1 MQATMAEGP
10 ASIKSDEDSCILEKR
25 GRPSISIQTKDE
37 PTYNPPH
44 DNERLRRQETK
55 MLFHRATQHIKPG
68 PFYRWIVYL
77 YGERKLWVFFL
88 LHTVATLVIWT
99 HFAMIKFDE
108 QKNGVPDGAPFYWWK
123 RLVPPVEFGSMHAIL
138 FQMSLIPLTMCRYSI
153 AALSG
158 SSLGLDRFVPLNR
171 MLRIHIHLG
180 YVMVSIVFGA
190 TVLFFTFFGLLC
202 SNGDQAFCDKFT
214 SEIMCTGYAIL
225 GCLLIVG
232 GTSYFRNSIPYEV
245 FYIVHHLVF
254 ALYLITIAHTIDNV
268 QRNNERNRSQTFQ
281 WFSTTI
287 LYYVCDRVA
296 MHLNHKYKTRI
307 STFSAI
313 RAGANGSNVG
323 SARKAFQV
331 VGQPSSS
338 RMLILKLPRPQLLHF
353 QPGQYVFLKV
363 PSVDQ
368 HWHPFSIASAPSAEE
383 LEFYVEVIGPADKT
397 WTGKL
402 WETLVASGR
411 FETAV
416 DQPVKQKTDIPIE
429 IMGPYGTCL
438 AGNMNNKHPW
448 SHGLFIGAGTGI
460 VPVLSML
467 QQHVRQVIR
476 LSPKMHLQN
485 LHQMRHHRLSYE
497 LAAEEKK
504 GSMASKAVRSC
515 WKKNQAPPHSE
526 GSKETSFHD
535 ENLSPL
541 TKDDKLRHSIQQN
554 LVQQDDD
561 DSSTSAVDG
570 QRDNGRADRS
580 RKRSA
585 WQLKEAASRATQSLY
600 GVIAMGCLTTFG
612 VALLSLTISWNT
624 LKVDI
629 SDGMVTILKTFTV
642 LFQVAF
648 AFVALFVWDTKT
660 SMFLA
665 LLDLSACLVAVPSD
679 FYWFGVYDDHGTL
692 RAPEILTICLLTGFQ
707 IARLWERSVGPRHVT
722 WQQAAEDSRST
733 SMECLKVVWVCR
745 SAPLISEIL
754 PDLDEMWQGILR
766 EWKLEDALKVVQITV
781 YCTDKDDG
789 AWMRLEEEL
798 SKSSLLYQ
806 HGFVRFGRP
815 NFGEIIQSHSVDLVS
830 QNIRSSNT
838 LVAFCGSPMLAK
850 KIHSL
855 KVSNDMVMAMT
866 GHKKHQSTFVSE
878 SYGGVR
884 QKNSPV
890 RRSNSYWA
898 SRSVNETLVL
908 GGERGGDEVD
918 EGSSPV
924 ATSFLTDHEDD
935 YPTPKEGGE
944 STV

>member
-1 MQATMAEGP
+1 MAEGP

-338 RMLILKLPRPQLLHF
+338 RMLILKR
-353 QPGQYVFLKV
+353 
-363 PSVDQ
+363 
-368 HWHPFSIASAPSAEE
+368 
-383 LEFYVEVIGPADKT
+383 
-397 WTGKL
+397 
-402 WETLVASGR
+402 
-411 FETAV
+411 
-416 DQPVKQKTDIPIE
+416 
-429 IMGPYGTCL
+429 PYGTCL

-665 LLDLSACLVAVPSD
+665 LLDLAACLVAVPSD

-806 HGFVRFGRP
+806 HGFVFVRFGRP

-884 QKNSPV
+884 RKNSPV

>member
-338 RMLILKLPRPQLLHF
+338 RMLILKR
-353 QPGQYVFLKV
+353 
-363 PSVDQ
+363 
-368 HWHPFSIASAPSAEE
+368 
-383 LEFYVEVIGPADKT
+383 
-397 WTGKL
+397 
-402 WETLVASGR
+402 
-411 FETAV
+411 
-416 DQPVKQKTDIPIE
+416 
-429 IMGPYGTCL
+429 PYGTCL

-665 LLDLSACLVAVPSD
+665 LLDLAACLVAVPSD

-754 PDLDEMWQGILR
+754 PDLDEMWQSILR

-806 HGFVRFGRP
+806 HGFVFVRFGRP

-884 QKNSPV
+884 RKNSPV

>member
-338 RMLILKLPRPQLLHF
+338 RMLILKR
-353 QPGQYVFLKV
+353 
-363 PSVDQ
+363 
-368 HWHPFSIASAPSAEE
+368 
-383 LEFYVEVIGPADKT
+383 
-397 WTGKL
+397 
-402 WETLVASGR
+402 
-411 FETAV
+411 
-416 DQPVKQKTDIPIE
+416 
-429 IMGPYGTCL
+429 PYGTCL

-665 LLDLSACLVAVPSD
+665 LLDLAACLVAVPSD

-754 PDLDEMWQGILR
+754 PDLDEMWQSILR

-850 KIHSL
+850 EIHSL

-884 QKNSPV
+884 RKNSPV